1 MNQATVI
8 NGVDTDALSATI
20 NAIRSD
26 PSIADF
32 KFRVKNRWI
41 AGGENRSSVDDYF
54 GAKQD
59 MRHAKA
65 FELVNDEPPVLL
77 SADKGPNPVENLLH
91 ALAGCLTTTLVYHA
105 AARGIEVRDVSAR
118 LEGDL
123 DLHGFLG
130 LSDKVRRGFSGIRVA
145 FTIDADMDEEDKRE
159 LIKIAQR
166 YSPVF
171 DMVTNGVPVNATLAP
186 TVTVSLPATQFM
198 TYA

>member
-1 MNQATVI
+1 TNRYVSHTNRYVFTSHRRRAYRPRRTAMNQATVI

-77 SADKGPNPVENLLH
+77 SADKGP
-91 ALAGCLTTTLVYHA
+91 
-105 AARGIEVRDVSAR
+105 
-118 LEGDL
+118 
-123 DLHGFLG
+123 
-130 LSDKVRRGFSGIRVA
+130 
-145 FTIDADMDEEDKRE
+145 
-159 LIKIAQR
+159 
-166 YSPVF
+166 
-171 DMVTNGVPVNATLAP
+171 
-186 TVTVSLPATQFM
+186 
-198 TYA
+198 